1 MKTAQLTSGEVVG
14 RLFKKTTK
22 SARKQGEA
30 RLMLDDMVYRAERK
44 LAEAERKTAKDQG
57 AEARADS
64 LAKELFHNPGSML
77 TSEEIA
83 LMTQESG
90 CSNIREPPRCFAN
103 LYNLFVRTITGVCN
117 NLENPLFGASETE
130 FTRIVPPFYED
141 GIDSLRGDLQGK
153 TGNLFSLGSFVPPAP
168 SARLISKTIISRN
181 ETREEDDFTHLLM
194 QWGQFLDHDLDLSP
208 ELEAEC
214 EGCEFTE
221 ICRPIQVPREDP
233 FFGED
238 TPQEGDCLRFGRSL
252 AACPTD
258 SPGSFSP
265 RQQLNLIT
273 SFIDGSQ
280 VYGSNERVGMAVRAF
295 VDGLLRE
302 GDPALPG
309 QKPGLPIDR
318 DDIVACLNT
327 ENCFLAGDVR
337 ANEQVSLTIMHT
349 LWFREHNRLAR
360 ELKEIN
366 PFWNDERLFQEA
378 RRIVGALIQKIT
390 YDDYLP
396 KVMGPPTFNLLI
408 GEYPGYDPRVDPGV
422 ANGFATAAY
431 RYGHSLVRPAFGR
444 LGPNFQPIPQGP
456 LNLVDAFFNPDQF
469 VESQGTDPIVRGW
482 ITENVQRADSNIN
495 FVLRTQLFEREE
507 EGIVG
512 MDLASLNIQR
522 GRDHGLPPLPVWS
535 SFCNRQF
542 PELPRG
548 GVFRKEVDTIH
559 FLQLH
564 GSLNDVDLWI
574 GGLAEDRV
582 EQSFIGPTF
591 SCIFGITFD
600 NVRNGDRFWYEN
612 EKVFTPAQLREIKKG
627 TMSRIICDNSDGID
641 SVQPD
646 AFLSNQ
652 TRVPCSQI
660 PSLNL
665 KAWREESCFARVEV
679 ESMDIDPLLLLALS
693 QVTRVISTF
702 LQEIQAA
709 SQKFECMPVAC
720 PRSGGTTR
728 VLFSTDAG
736 GKVMFKENDLLA
748 DNLNQRKFR
757 YRAVWPEAA
766 FDDSNNNGVFR
777 SLEECQASDMAAL
790 TLSSERGAMEQLE
803 LALAQQA
810 GEEEDDDSEVVDFF
824 GLEDS
829 NPGDDGKGKMEEEE
843 EEMVSDQALT
853 AELEEALKDL
863 EL

>member
-90 CSNIREPPRCFAN
+90 CSNIREPPRCVTPMKW
-103 LYNLFVRTITGVCN
+103 LYRTIDGTCN

-233 FFGED
+233 YFGED

-258 SPGSFSP
+258 PPGSFSP
-265 RQQLNLIT
+265 RQQLNLLT

-349 LWFREHNRLAR
+349 LWFREHNRIAR

-422 ANGFATAAY
+422 ANGFAAAAY

-665 KAWREESCFARVEV
+665 EAWREESCFARFQVAR
-679 ESMDIDPLLLLALS
+679 IFAPLQISLFSHAIGSSALAS
-693 QVTRVISTF
+693 SFVQVFNANRSEQFQCI
-702 LQEIQAA
+702 
-709 SQKFECMPVAC
+709 PVAC
-720 PRSGGTTR
+720 PSRRGTI
-728 VLFSTDAG
+728 VLIETNMPGMNVRLMANEKLPSNGFT
-736 GKVMFKENDLLA
+736 MN
-748 DNLNQRKFR
+748 NR
-757 YRAVWPEAA
+757 YWAVWPRSD
-766 FDDSNNNGVFR
+766 FQRQKLGLFR
-777 SLEECQASDMAAL
+777 SQMTCEDSDSVAI
-790 TLSSERGAMEQLE
+790 SVSIGADVQQDQMEGGNRE
-803 LALAQQA
+803 IDEDIIKKEMKIIF
-810 GEEEDDDSEVVDFF
+810 GEEEEGEYEGEDGAADDAE
-824 GLEDS
+824 LEEAEKDL
-829 NPGDDGKGKMEEEE
+829 M
-843 EEMVSDQALT
+843 
-853 AELEEALKDL
+853 AELEEALHDL
-863 EL
+863 AL

>member
-90 CSNIREPPRCFAN
+90 CSNIREPPRCVTPMKW
-103 LYNLFVRTITGVCN
+103 LYRTIDGTCN

-233 FFGED
+233 YFGED

-258 SPGSFSP
+258 PPGSFSP
-265 RQQLNLIT
+265 RQQLNLLT

-349 LWFREHNRLAR
+349 LWFREHNRIAR

-422 ANGFATAAY
+422 ANGFAAAAY

-665 KAWREESCFARVEV
+665 EAWREESCFARFQVAR
-679 ESMDIDPLLLLALS
+679 IFAPLQISLFSHAIGSSALAS
-693 QVTRVISTF
+693 SFVQVFNANRSEQFQCI
-702 LQEIQAA
+702 
-709 SQKFECMPVAC
+709 PVAC
-720 PRSGGTTR
+720 PSRRGTI
-728 VLFSTDAG
+728 VLIETNMPGMNVRLMANEKLPSNGFT
-736 GKVMFKENDLLA
+736 MN
-748 DNLNQRKFR
+748 NR
-757 YRAVWPEAA
+757 YWAVWPR
-766 FDDSNNNGVFR
+766 SNFQRQKLGLFR
-777 SLEECQASDMAAL
+777 SQMTCEDSDSVAI
-790 TLSSERGAMEQLE
+790 SVSIGADVQQDQMEGGNRE
-803 LALAQQA
+803 IDEDIIKKEMKIIF
-810 GEEEDDDSEVVDFF
+810 GEEEEGEYEGEDGAADDAE
-824 GLEDS
+824 LEEAEKDL
-829 NPGDDGKGKMEEEE
+829 M
-843 EEMVSDQALT
+843 
-853 AELEEALKDL
+853 AELEEALHDL
-863 EL
+863 AL

>member
-90 CSNIREPPRCFAN
+90 CSNIREPPRCVTPMKW
-103 LYNLFVRTITGVCN
+103 LYRTIDGTCN

-181 ETREEDDFTHLLM
+181 ETREEDNFTHLLM

-233 FFGED
+233 YFGED
-238 TPQEGDCLRFGRSL
+238 TPQEGDCLRFARSL

-258 SPGSFSP
+258 PPGSFSP
-265 RQQLNLIT
+265 RQQLNLLT

-302 GDPALPG
+302 GDPALPD

-349 LWFREHNRLAR
+349 LWFREHNRIAR

-378 RRIVGALIQKIT
+378 RKIVGALIQKIT

-422 ANGFATAAY
+422 ANSFAAAAY

-548 GVFRKEVDTIH
+548 GVFRKEVDTIR

-641 SVQPD
+641 TVQPD

-665 KAWREESCFARVEV
+665 EAWREESCFARFQVAR
-679 ESMDIDPLLLLALS
+679 IFAPLQISLFSHAIGSSALAS
-693 QVTRVISTF
+693 SFVQVFNANRSEQFQCI
-702 LQEIQAA
+702 
-709 SQKFECMPVAC
+709 PVAC
-720 PRSGGTTR
+720 PSRRGTI
-728 VLFSTDAG
+728 VLIETNMPGMNVRLMANEKLPSNGFT
-736 GKVMFKENDLLA
+736 MN
-748 DNLNQRKFR
+748 NR
-757 YRAVWPEAA
+757 YWAVWPRSD
-766 FDDSNNNGVFR
+766 FQRQKLGLFR
-777 SLEECQASDMAAL
+777 SQMTCEDSDSVAI
-790 TLSSERGAMEQLE
+790 SVSIGADVQQDQMEGGNRE
-803 LALAQQA
+803 TDEDIIKKEMKIIF
-810 GEEEDDDSEVVDFF
+810 GEEEGGEDEGADGAADDAE
-824 GLEDS
+824 LEEAEKDL
-829 NPGDDGKGKMEEEE
+829 M
-843 EEMVSDQALT
+843 
-853 AELEEALKDL
+853 AELEEALHDL
-863 EL
+863 AL